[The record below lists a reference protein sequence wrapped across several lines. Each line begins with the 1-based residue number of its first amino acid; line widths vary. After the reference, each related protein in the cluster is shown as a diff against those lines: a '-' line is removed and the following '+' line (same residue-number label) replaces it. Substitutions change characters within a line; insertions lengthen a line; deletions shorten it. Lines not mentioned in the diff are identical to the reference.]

1 MKSFPIVLFLLLN
14 QILFAQNGKL
24 IPYRKGNLWGYSDVT
39 GSIVIEPSFERTWLF
54 SGDNLARVKKKGL
67 IGYIDPTGKI
77 KIPPQFSDASD
88 FYLGS
93 AWVEKNKKK
102 FCINLLGTEDECNPE
117 NEDVAFHA
125 EEPEFSWFTIFKDSL
140 GTKLII
146 HSTKDTVDEVFDEV
160 KLVNRYFFPQVNA
173 YAIVRKK
180 DKYGAYNHQGKRI
193 IPVEFKQIDILDVN
207 SYKAIKDKLWGV
219 NSFLDEEII
228 AFEYDSISK
237 ATETLFQEEQL
248 QRKDYYI
255 VSRDGK
261 VGIIGNANKIILALE
276 YDSIS
281 VPKACTCPIEY
292 VVSKGGQAGISDRN
306 GKLIVPLKYKAIQP
320 FQSSDIT
327 LVTTVT
333 GKEGYINRNG
343 TEYFSE

>member
-1 MKSFPIVLFLLLN
+1 MKSFPIVLFLLFN

-24 IPYRKGNLWGYSDVT
+24 IPYRKGNLWGYSDLT
-39 GSIVIEPSFERTWLF
+39 GKVVIEPAFERTWLF

-93 AWVEKNKKK
+93 ARVEKNKKK
-102 FCINLLGTEDECNPE
+102 FCINLQGTDDECNSE
-117 NEDVAFHA
+117 NEDAIFHA
-125 EEPEFSWFTIFKDSL
+125 EGSEFSGFTVLKDSL

-146 HSTKDTVDEVFDEV
+146 HSTKDTVDEIFDEV
-160 KLVNRYFFPQVNA
+160 KLVNRYFFPQVNE

-180 DKYGAYNHQGKRI
+180 DKYGAYNHQGRRI

-219 NSFLDEEII
+219 NSFLGQEII
-228 AFEYDSISK
+228 AFEYDSIFK
-237 ATETLFQEEQL
+237 ATETLFREEQL
-248 QRKDYYI
+248 ERNDYYI
-255 VSRDGK
+255 VSKQGK
-261 VGIIGNANKIILALE
+261 FGILGNANQLVLALE

-281 VPKACTCPIEY
+281 VSKPCTCPIEY
-292 VVSKGGQAGISDRN
+292 VVNKSGQAGISDRA
-306 GKLIVPLKYKAIQP
+306 GKLTVPLKYKAIQP

-327 LVTTVT
+327 PVTTLT
-333 GKEGYINRNG
+333 GKDGYINRNG
-343 TEYFSE
+343 IEYFSE